1 MDASSELLLWDD
13 PAEPPAGGSCT
24 YSWNGYA
31 EQGVVHSLLRY
42 CEAHAETLRSKYL
55 AWIYDFGELRIGKK
69 NVVEHLVLED
79 GLSYWWMTLL
89 VEKSPYKSPLTDAIR
104 LLAVEE
110 ILEKRKPDSVHLVSR
125 NRQVAKAI
133 QVLCER
139 VGVACKWTVPSAAGS
154 RSRSAEAVVRDLP
167 GPIQALLSMGR
178 YLWTHKATRKVRKS
192 NWLRQDRSVSFVSYL
207 FNFSPDSAKSGVF
220 QSRYW
225 GGLHQLL
232 REMAVPVNW
241 LHLYV
246 PHEATPHAKSAHQ
259 LIESLN
265 LGHRRESAHA
275 LLESYLTWPMVAA
288 VVKRWLGLYM
298 SLLRLRR
305 IGHAF
310 DSTRPHS
317 FLWFLMRNDWKKSL
331 VGTFSINNLL
341 SLALFDAA
349 LKDMPPQ
356 QKGFYL
362 CENQSW
368 ERALIHAW
376 QKHGHGQLIAVPH
389 STVRFWDLR
398 YFSDP
403 RAVHSAKPYS
413 MPQPHL
419 TALNGK
425 AAIQA
430 YIKAGYP
437 ADALVECEALRFGYL
452 HDLRSRNTSTK
463 PAGGAMRL
471 LVLGEYSAAGTRK
484 LLELLEAAVGQVPAM
499 AITIKPHPGHAVVAT
514 DYPLLSLSLTDEP
527 LENILNDFDVVYSG
541 NMTSAAVDVYL
552 AGLPLVVMLDESELN
567 FSPLRGKSD
576 VHFVSTPDDLAVE
589 LQAATRQGATPGAQD
604 EFFFLDPEY
613 PRWKELLQRLESGRS
628 EYRF

>member
-13 PAEPPAGGSCT
+13 RGEPPVGNWDT
-24 YSWNGYA
+24 YRWNGYS
-31 EQGVVHSLLRY
+31 EQGDVHSLLRY
-42 CEAHAETLRSKYL
+42 CESHAESLRAKYL
-55 AWIYDFGELRIGKK
+55 AWVYDFGEIRIGKK
-69 NVVEHLVLED
+69 NVVEHLAYED

-104 LLAVEE
+104 LLAMEE
-110 ILEKRKPDSVHLVSR
+110 ILEKSKPGSLHLVSG
-125 NRQVAKAI
+125 NRQVARAI
-133 QVLCER
+133 QALCKR
-139 VGVACKWTVPSAAGS
+139 LGVACRWTVPSSIAK
-154 RSRSAEAVVRDLP
+154 RSRSAEAVVRNLP
-167 GPIQALLSMGR
+167 GFVQALLIICR
-178 YLWTHKATRKVRKS
+178 YLWTHKATRENQKS
-192 NWLRQDRSVSFVSYL
+192 NWVVQDRSLSFVSYL
-207 FNFSPDSAKSGVF
+207 FNFSTESAKSGVF

-225 GGLHQLL
+225 GGLHQLI
-232 REMAVPVNW
+232 REVAVPVNW

-246 PHEATPHAKSAHQ
+246 PHEATPNAKSAHQ

-265 LGHRRESAHA
+265 LGHRHESAHA
-275 LLESYLTWPMVAA
+275 LLESYLTWPVVAG
-288 VVKRWLGLYM
+288 VVKRWISLYI
-298 SLLRLRR
+298 SFLRLRR

-310 DSTRPHS
+310 DSMRPHS
-317 FLWFLMRNDWKKSL
+317 FLWTLMRNDWKKSL

-341 SLALFDAA
+341 SIALFDAA

-356 QKGFYL
+356 QKGVYL

-403 RAVHSAKPYS
+403 RAFQSGKPYP
-413 MPQPHL
+413 MPRPHL
-419 TALNGK
+419 TALNGQ

-437 ADALVECEALRFGYL
+437 SDAVKECEALRFEYL
-452 HDLRSRNTSTK
+452 YNLPARNTSPK
-463 PAGGAMRL
+463 PAGAAMRL
-471 LVLGEYSAAGTRK
+471 LVLGEYAAAGTRK
-484 LLELLEAAVGQVPAM
+484 LLQLLEATVAQIPTM
-499 AITIKPHPGHAVVAT
+499 AITIKPHPGNVVVAA
-514 DYPLLSLSLTDEP
+514 DHPLLSLSVNTEP

-552 AGLPLVVMLDESELN
+552 AGLPLVVMLDETELN

-576 VHFVSTPDDLAVE
+576 VYFVSTPDELAFE
-589 LQAATRQGATPGAQD
+589 LLAATHQKVRPGVQD

-613 PRWKELLQRLESGRS
+613 PRWKQLLELPSQATAE
-628 EYRF
+628 